1 MLVLKG
7 TIKTLEAAQKHQQH
21 YLTGLTTLSTY
32 NNSAI
37 KFRLKNYT
45 KFMAYREPID
55 RFTADYLM
63 MKRPKDPM
71 GIIHLQKAVDY
82 VDRQLKKGPLGPRRT
97 VKDATITDF
106 GLYVSRFGNDSKKL
120 YELNFQWY
128 PQTLASHPCHFNY
141 DYIIDMDSPTVAE
154 DAQYL
159 LSMIKAP
166 EWLQMLHK
174 NPTQKDKSPI
184 LSQLPEDVYQRLLS
198 VYYNDYEI
206 FGQKKREWSSFKQV
220 NKTVATF

>member
-7 TIKTLEAAQKHQQH
+7 TIKTLEAAQKHHQH
-21 YLTGLTTLSTY
+21 GLHGLTTLGKY

-55 RFTADYLM
+55 RFVADYLM
-63 MKRPKDPM
+63 MKKPMDPQAP
-71 GIIHLQKAVDY
+71 HLQKAVHY
-82 VDRQLKKGPLGPRRT
+82 VDSQLKKGRLGPRRT

-106 GLYVSRFGNDSKKL
+106 GLYVSRFGNDSQKL
-120 YELNFQWY
+120 YHLNFQWY
-128 PQTLASHPCHFNY
+128 PQNLACHPCHFNY

-166 EWLQMLHK
+166 EWLHMLHS

-184 LSQLPEDVYQRLLS
+184 LSQLPEDVYQHLLS

-206 FGQKKREWSSFKQV
+206 FGHKRREWSSFKQV
-220 NKTVATF
+220 NKTEETP

>member
-7 TIKTLEAAQKHQQH
+7 TIKTLEAAQKHH
-21 YLTGLTTLSTY
+21 PYGLRGVTTLGKY

-45 KFMAYREPID
+45 KFMAYREPIN
-55 RFTADYLM
+55 RFAADYLM
-63 MKRPKDPM
+63 IKDSQVQRFHLKRA
-71 GIIHLQKAVDY
+71 INY
-82 VDRQLKKGPLGPRRT
+82 VDSQLKKGRLGPRRT
-97 VKDATITDF
+97 EKDATITDF
-106 GLYVSRFGNDSKKL
+106 GLYVSRFGNDSQKL
-120 YELNFQWY
+120 YQLNSQWY
-128 PQTLASHPCHFNY
+128 PQNLACHPCHFDY
-141 DYIIDMDSPTVAE
+141 DYIIDMDSPDVAA

-159 LSMIKAP
+159 LNIIGAP
-166 EWLQMLHK
+166 EWLQMLHS

-206 FGQKKREWSSFKQV
+206 FGHKRREWSSFKQV
-220 NKTVATF
+220 NKTVATL